1 MKLGKII
8 GITLS
13 IIIGLLVMMYLF
25 VILIFN
31 VEPKQTIIKMSSIS
45 ISSVESPSMLNPMS
59 SI

>member
-25 VILIFN
+25 VILIT
-31 VEPKQTIIKMSSIS
+31 PSSKGLRLSKEMIQYMNMNALLR
-45 ISSVESPSMLNPMS
+45 IYL
-59 SI
+59 